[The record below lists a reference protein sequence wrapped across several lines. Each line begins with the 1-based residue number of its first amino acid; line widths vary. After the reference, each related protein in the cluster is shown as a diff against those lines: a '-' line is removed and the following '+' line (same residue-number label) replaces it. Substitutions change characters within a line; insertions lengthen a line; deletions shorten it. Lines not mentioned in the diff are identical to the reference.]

1 MKILSGIIS
10 LATIAQL
17 SHATA
22 IVSPRDG
29 AHPDYAAVA
38 LVAAS
43 RLLDRGLPDSPTNG
57 YAPGNVSCPAAR
69 PTIRVADSLSKN
81 ETEWLPVRRN
91 NTINPMKDLLGRAN
105 ITGFDAAAYI
115 EKHRDNATALPNI
128 GIAVSGGGYRALM
141 NGAGFLAAA
150 DSRTVNATGKGGIG
164 GLLQAATYLSG
175 LSGGSWLVGSIYSNN
190 FSSVVTLRDG
200 SPGSSV
206 WQFGNSIFQGPKED
220 GLSILNTA
228 EYYKNIMNQVD
239 SKKNAGYE
247 VSITD
252 YWGRALS
259 YQLINATDGGP
270 AYTYSSIA
278 LQDNFL
284 SGEAPFPIIVA
295 DGRSPGDIIV
305 SLNATVYEFNP
316 FEMGSWDPTTYGFA
330 PTRYLGS
337 KFDGGILP
345 TSASCVRGFDNAG
358 YVFGTSSTLFNQF
371 LLGINGTESSL
382 LTDALTSVLKS
393 IGEDNNDIA
402 QYSPNPFYHY
412 NPATNRDAEVTEL
425 SLVDGGED
433 LQNIPLHP
441 LIQPNRAVDVIFA
454 VDSSADTEFFWPNGT
469 ALVAT
474 YERSLNATMGNGTSF
489 PAVPDVNTF
498 VNLGLNTRPTFFGC
512 DPKNTSTL
520 TPLVVYVPNAPYV
533 THSNVSTFDPSY
545 DDAQRNLIIQNGYD
559 VATMGNGTVDA
570 EWVTCVGCAVLSRS
584 WDRTGTPVPEACTKC
599 FNRYCWDG
607 SVNSTV
613 PANYN
618 PAFKVAGVEEEESA
632 AGKAV
637 PRKVVA
643 VVVGVV
649 VGGLMMV

>member
-1 MKILSGIIS
+1 MKILSGIVA
-10 LATIAQL
+10 LATVAQL
-17 SHATA
+17 SYAVVA
-22 IVSPRDG
+22 PRDG
-29 AHPDYAAVA
+29 SHLDYAAVA

-43 RLLDRGLPDSPTNG
+43 ELVNRGLPDSPTNG
-57 YAPGNVSCPAAR
+57 YAPGNVSCPATR
-69 PTIRVADSLSKN
+69 PTIRTASSLSTN

-91 NTINPMKDLLGRAN
+91 NTIEPMKDLLSRAN
-105 ITGFDAAAYI
+105 IAGFDAAAYI
-115 EKHRDNATALPNI
+115 EKHRNNATALPNI

-150 DSRTVNATGKGGIG
+150 DSRTVNSTGKGGIG

-175 LSGGSWLVGSIYSNN
+175 LSGGSWLVGSIYANN
-190 FSSVVTLRDG
+190 FSSVATLQNG

-206 WQFGNSIFQGPKED
+206 WKFGNSIFKGPKES

-228 EYYKNIMNQVD
+228 EYYKNIKNQVD
-239 SKKNAGYE
+239 SKKNAGFE

-278 LQDNFL
+278 LQDFFMK
-284 SGEAPFPIIVA
+284 GETPFPITIA
-295 DGRSPGDIIV
+295 DGRAPGDKIV

-337 KFDGGILP
+337 KFDGGVLP
-345 TSASCVRGFDNAG
+345 TSNSCVRGFDNAG
-358 YVFGTSSTLFNQF
+358 YVYGTSSTLFNQF
-371 LLGINGTESSL
+371 LLGIDGVDSNL
-382 LTDALTSVLKS
+382 LTDALTSVLED
-393 IGEDNNDIA
+393 IGKDNNDIA
-402 QYSPNPFYHY
+402 QYAPNPFLHF
-412 NPATNRDAEVTEL
+412 NPATNHNANVTEL

-441 LIQPNRAVDVIFA
+441 LIQPMRAVDVIFA
-454 VDSSADTEFFWPNGT
+454 VDSSADTEYFWPNGT
-469 ALVAT
+469 AMVAT

-498 VNLGLNTRPTFFGC
+498 VNLGLNSRPTFFGC
-512 DPKNTSTL
+512 DAKNTSTL
-520 TPLVVYVPNAPYV
+520 APLVVYVPNTPYV
-533 THSNVSTFDPSY
+533 GHSNVSTFDPDY

-584 WDRTGTPVPEACTKC
+584 WDRTGTTVPEACTRC
-599 FNRYCWDG
+599 FERYCWDG

-613 PANYN
+613 PVNYD
-618 PAFKVAGVEEEESA
+618 PVFKVDGVEEESA
-632 AGKAV
+632 GGKVV
-637 PRKVVA
+637 PGSVVA

-649 VGGLMMV
+649 VSGLMMV

>member
-1 MKILSGIIS
+1 MKVLSGIVS
-10 LATIAQL
+10 LATVAQL
-17 SHATA
+17 SQATA
-22 IVSPRDG
+22 IVPPRDG
-29 AHPDYAAVA
+29 AHLDYAAVA
-38 LVAAS
+38 LVAADE
-43 RLLDRGLPDSPTNG
+43 LIGRGLPDSPTNG
-57 YAPGNVSCPAAR
+57 YAPGNVSCPSDR
-69 PTIRVADSLSKN
+69 PTIRAAHSLSKN

-91 NTINPMKDLLGRAN
+91 NTIDPMKDLLSRAN
-105 ITGFDAAAYI
+105 IAGFDAGAYI
-115 EKHRDNATALPNI
+115 EKHRNNATALPNI

-190 FSSVVTLRDG
+190 FSSVPTLQHG

-206 WQFGNSIFQGPKED
+206 WKFGNSIFKGPKED

-228 EYYKNIMNQVD
+228 EYYKDIKNQVD
-239 SKKNAGYE
+239 SKTDAGYE

-259 YQLINATDGGP
+259 YQLVNATDGGP
-270 AYTYSSIA
+270 AYTFSSIA
-278 LQDNFL
+278 LQDSFIK
-284 SGEAPFPIIVA
+284 GDAPFPIIVA

-316 FEMGSWDPTTYGFA
+316 FEMGSWDPTTFGFA

-337 KFDGGILP
+337 KFDGGKLA
-345 TSASCVRGFDNAG
+345 TDASCVRGFDNVG
-358 YVFGTSSTLFNQF
+358 YVYGTSSTLFNQF
-371 LLGINGTESSL
+371 LLTLNGTSSNL
-382 LTDALTSVLKS
+382 LTEVLSSVLKN

-441 LIQPNRAVDVIFA
+441 LIQPVRSVDVIFA

-474 YERSLNATMGNGTSF
+474 YERSLNTTIGNGTSF
-489 PAVPDVNTF
+489 PSIPDVNTM
-498 VNLGLNTRPTFFGC
+498 VNLGLNSRPTFFGC
-512 DPKNTSTL
+512 DAKNTSTL
-520 TPLVVYVPNAPYV
+520 APLVVYVPNTPYV
-533 THSNVSTFDPSY
+533 GHSNVSTFDPDY

-559 VATMGNGTVDA
+559 VATMGNGTVDS
-570 EWVTCVGCAVLSRS
+570 EWLTCVGCAVLSRS
-584 WDRTGTPVPEACTKC
+584 WDRTETTVPDACTKC
-599 FNRYCWDG
+599 FKKFCWDG
-607 SVNSTV
+607 SLNSTV

-618 PAFKVAGVEEEESA
+618 PEFKVAGVQEESGS
-632 AGKAV
+632 GKLV
-637 PRKVVA
+637 PGKVVA

-649 VGGLMMV
+649 VSGLMMV

>member
-1 MKILSGIIS
+1 MKILSGIVS
-10 LATIAQL
+10 LATVAQL
-17 SHATA
+17 SYATA
-22 IVSPRDG
+22 IVAPRDG

-43 RLLDRGLPDSPTNG
+43 ELLNRGLPDSPTNG
-57 YAPGNVSCPAAR
+57 YAPGNVTCPATR
-69 PTIRVADSLSKN
+69 PTIRVADGLSQN
-81 ETEWLPVRRN
+81 ETEWLPLRRN
-91 NTINPMKDLLGRAN
+91 NTIDPMKDLLSRAN
-105 ITGFDAAAYI
+105 IAGFDAGAYI
-115 EKHRDNATALPNI
+115 EKHRNNATALPNV
-128 GIAVSGGGYRALM
+128 GIAMSGGGYRALL

-164 GLLQAATYLSG
+164 GLLQSATYLAG
-175 LSGGSWLVGSIYSNN
+175 LSGGSWLVGSIYTNN
-190 FSSVVTLRDG
+190 FSSVTTLQNG

-206 WQFGNSIFQGPKED
+206 WKFGNSIFQGPEED

-228 EYYKNIMNQVD
+228 EYYKDIKNQVD
-239 SKKNAGYE
+239 SKKDAGFE

-278 LQDNFL
+278 LQDNFRN
-284 SGEAPFPIIVA
+284 GEIPFPVIVA
-295 DGRSPGDIIV
+295 DGRSPGDVIV

-337 KFDGGILP
+337 KFDGGKLP
-345 TSASCVRGFDNAG
+345 DSASCVRGFDNSG

-371 LLGINGTESSL
+371 LLGLNGTTSNL
-382 LTDALTSVLKS
+382 LTEVLASVLKD
-393 IGEDNNDIA
+393 IGEANNDIA
-402 QYSPNPFYHY
+402 QYTPNPFWHY
-412 NPATNRDAEVTEL
+412 NPATNRDAEVTQL

-441 LIQPNRAVDVIFA
+441 LIQPVRAVDVIFA

-474 YERSLNATMGNGTSF
+474 YERSLNTTIGNGTSF

-498 VNLGLNTRPTFFGC
+498 VNLGLNSRPTFFGC
-512 DPKNTSTL
+512 DPKNTTHL
-520 TPLVVYVPNAPYV
+520 APLVVYVPHAPYIA
-533 THSNVSTFDPSY
+533 HSNVSTFDPAY
-545 DDAQRNLIIQNGYD
+545 DNTQRNLIIQNGYD

-570 EWVTCVGCAVLSRS
+570 EWVTCVGCAILSRS
-584 WDRTGTPVPEACTKC
+584 WDRTETKVPDACTTC
-599 FNRYCWDG
+599 FKRYCWDG

-613 PANYN
+613 PVNYN
-618 PAFKVAGVEEEESA
+618 PEFKVAGVEEESA
-632 AGKAV
+632 AGKVV
-637 PRKVVA
+637 PRKVIA
-643 VVVGVV
+643 MVVGVV
-649 VGGLMMV
+649 VCGIMMA